1 MFAKDCVRRRNRLRH
16 QRKSSGCSGGADG
29 FVCLVSLLLLPAALL
44 AQWTPELSMKVR
56 AVSAVVPS
64 PNGRLAVWTET
75 YPVMDGEKSESL
87 THVFGAQINGSGR
100 LQLTRGDK
108 SANAP
113 SFSPDSAWVFF
124 ASERS
129 GKRNLYRIP
138 VDGGE
143 AEQITHWTGTLGVY
157 SVSPNGKWLAFTAR
171 EPDNGEDLAK
181 REKRDL
187 RVIDENPHNDSLWMI
202 QVEPNAEGKRPVRK
216 TAAGPYHV
224 GAFDWSPDSRR
235 IAYETRPTPDADDSR
250 LADIYDVEVET
261 GSVRPVAVT
270 TASESQPRYSP
281 DGRYLAYVRGN
292 QSARRIDGSRIV
304 LLTLAGMKAREL
316 PASADESPAL
326 AGWAG
331 GRMLFTE
338 GRGTRAVLYG
348 MPLDGA
354 PMVLFQPARGTFTTF
369 GAGLAL
375 NRTGSHAGLA
385 IQAPDEPVEA
395 YVMDLA
401 SNKPVRVS
409 EANTGLARQ
418 PLGETRVIRWKSAK
432 DGKEIEGLLTLPV
445 NYQQGKKY
453 PLILNIHG
461 GPAGAFTETFIGA
474 SGLYPLAGFAARGW
488 AVLRANPRG
497 STGYGLPFRSANVD
511 DWGGGDY
518 TDLMSGVDAVI
529 AMGVADPNRLAV
541 MGWSY
546 GGYMTNWV
554 VTQTSRFKCAAAGA
568 GLSDLI
574 SMWGTNDIPS
584 VLDDY
589 FEGTSYEQPQR
600 YIQMSPL
607 AHIQKAT
614 TPMLILHGE
623 ADVRVPTTQGR
634 EMYTALK
641 RKGTPVEMVV
651 YPRTPHG
658 PQEPK
663 FVLDIMRRHIDW
675 VAKYIG
681 E

>member
-1 MFAKDCVRRRNRLRH
+1 MFAK
-16 QRKSSGCSGGADG
+16 A
-29 FVCLVSLLLLPAALL
+29 LVVLVPTALF

-56 AVSAVVPS
+56 TVSAVVPS

-87 THVFGAQINGSGR
+87 TQVFLAQTNGSGR
-100 LQLTRGDK
+100 LQLTHGEK

-124 ASERS
+124 ASDRS
-129 GKRNLYRIP
+129 GKRNIYRIP

-143 AEQITHWTGTLGVY
+143 AEQITNSTGTLGAY
-157 SVSPNGKWLAFTAR
+157 SVSPDGKWLAFAAR
-171 EPDNGEDLAK
+171 EPDTGEERAK

-187 RVIDENPHNDSLWMI
+187 RVIDENPHNQSLWMV
-202 QVEPNAEGKRPVRK
+202 QVEPNAEGKRPVK
-216 TAAGPYHV
+216 KVADGPYHV

-235 IAYETRPTPDADDSR
+235 IAYEVRPTPDADDGR
-250 LADIYDVEVET
+250 KADIYEVEVET
-261 GSVRPVAVT
+261 GNVRPVAAT
-270 TASESQPRYSP
+270 SASETQPRYSP
-281 DGRYLAYVRGN
+281 DGRFLAYVRGKET
-292 QSARRIDGSRIV
+292 ARLIDGSRIV
-304 LLTLAGMKAREL
+304 LLALSGMKAREL

-331 GRMLFTE
+331 GRLLFTE
-338 GRGTRAVLYG
+338 GRGTRSALYAMPVDGVPAVMY
-348 MPLDGA
+348 
-354 PMVLFQPARGTFTTF
+354 QPSRGTF
-369 GAGLAL
+369 GMGLAL
-375 NRTGSHAGLA
+375 NRSGSHAGLA

-401 SNKPVRVS
+401 SSPTTPKPVRVS
-409 EANTGLARQ
+409 EANTGLAKQ
-418 PLGETRVIRWKSAK
+418 PLGETRAIRWKSAK
-432 DGKEIEGLLTLPV
+432 DSKEIEGLLTLPV
-445 NYQQGKKY
+445 NYQQSKKY

-474 SGLYPLAGFAARGW
+474 SGLYPLASFAAHGW

-497 STGYGLPFRSANVD
+497 SSGYGLPFRSSNVD

-529 AMGVADPNRLAV
+529 AMGIADPNRLAV

-554 VTQTSRFKCAAAGA
+554 VTQTSRFQCAATGA
-568 GLSDLI
+568 GLSDMI

-600 YIQMSPL
+600 YIRMSPL
-607 AHIQKAT
+607 AHIQNAK

-623 ADVRVPTTQGR
+623 ADIRVPTSQGY

-641 RKGTPVEMVV
+641 RRGTPVEMVV

-663 FVLDIMRRHIDW
+663 FVLDIMHRHIDW
-675 VAKYIG
+675 VAKYIDR
-681 E
+681 

>member
-1 MFAKDCVRRRNRLRH
+1 
-16 QRKSSGCSGGADG
+16 
-29 FVCLVSLLLLPAALL
+29 
-44 AQWTPELSMKVR
+44 MKVR

-75 YPVMDGEKSESL
+75 YPAMDGEKSESL
-87 THVFGAQINGSGR
+87 TQVFLAQANGAQTSGAQTNGAGR
-100 LQLTRGDK
+100 LQLTRGEK

-143 AEQITHWTGTLGVY
+143 AEQITNWTGTLGAY
-157 SVSPNGKWLAFTAR
+157 LVSPNGKWLAFAAR
-171 EPDNGEDLAK
+171 EPDTEEDRAK

-187 RVIDENPHNDSLWMI
+187 RVIDENPHNQSLWMVPVEPN
-202 QVEPNAEGKRPVRK
+202 VEPNAEGKRPVK
-216 TAAGPYHV
+216 KVAAGPYHV

-235 IAYETRPTPDADDSR
+235 IAYETRPTPDANDGR
-250 LADIYDVEVET
+250 LADIYEVEVET
-261 GSVRPVAVT
+261 GNVRPVAAT
-270 TASESQPRYSP
+270 AASESQPRYSP

-292 QSARRIDGSRIV
+292 ESARRIDGNRIV
-304 LLTLAGMKAREL
+304 LLALAGMKAREL

-331 GRMLFTE
+331 GRMIFTE
-338 GRGTRAVLYG
+338 GRGTRAALYT
-348 MPLDGA
+348 MPVDGA
-354 PMVLFQPARGTFTTF
+354 PTLLFQPARGTF

-375 NRTGSHAGLA
+375 NRTGSHAALA
-385 IQAPDEPVEA
+385 MQAPDQPVEA

-401 SNKPVRVS
+401 SSPGAPKPVRVS
-409 EANTGLARQ
+409 EANTSLARQ
-418 PLGETRVIRWKSAK
+418 PLGETRLIRWKSAK

-461 GPAGAFTETFIGA
+461 GPAGAFSETFIGV
-474 SGLYPLAGFAARGW
+474 SGLYPLASFAARGW

-497 STGYGLPFRSANVD
+497 SSGYGLPFRSSNVD

-518 TDLMSGVDAVI
+518 TDLMSGVDAAI

-554 VTQTSRFKCAAAGA
+554 VTQTSRFKCAATGA
-568 GLSDLI
+568 GLSNMI

-589 FEGTSYEQPQR
+589 FEGASFEQPQR

-607 AHIQKAT
+607 AHIQNA
-614 TPMLILHGE
+614 
-623 ADVRVPTTQGR
+623 R
-634 EMYTALK
+634 
-641 RKGTPVEMVV
+641 
-651 YPRTPHG
+651 
-658 PQEPK
+658 
-663 FVLDIMRRHIDW
+663 
-675 VAKYIG
+675 
-681 E
+681 